1 MSIIVVGAGLASRP
15 ASQRMNKSGAYG
27 PTSSSPTLLPVWTP
41 DPAFSGTNLVGDQLV
56 VDRAGIIDITA
67 RMVVTANSLG
77 GTVTGY
83 IYKNNSSMIKSASSN
98 TVSTINLDITGIV
111 VAQGDLL
118 DMRVSNNFG
127 TVAIGDVGT
136 YLQFIAA

>member
-1 MSIIVVGAGLASRP
+1 MAIIVVGTGLASRP
-15 ASQRMNKSGAYG
+15 ASQRMNKSGTYG

-41 DPAFSGTNLVGDQLV
+41 DPAFSGTNIVADQLV
-56 VDRAGIIDITA
+56 VDRAGIIDITS

-83 IYKNNSSMIKSASSN
+83 IYKNNASIKSASSN

-118 DMRVSNNFG
+118 DMRVSNSFG